1 VVDRSV
7 VPSGENLTL
16 EVVAGNAAGFRITV
30 EDRLVIGRQSPP
42 PGRLADDP
50 ELSRHHAEISRRPT
64 GDYAVEDLSSTNGTY
79 VNGVRITAPA
89 LLQRRDTIELG
100 TTTLVVLSAPV
111 AEELAE
117 VDVRA
122 ATVTDVSTIPRGARR
137 PEPEPEPQPEPDGRP
152 QLGMR
157 LEVDLDEAYVQILLD
172 GAPEPIWLELVDGRW
187 QVALTPRDG

>member
-1 VVDRSV
+1 M
-7 VPSGENLTL
+7 PGGENLAL

-30 EDRLVIGRQSPP
+30 EERLVIGRQSPP

-89 LLQRRDTIELG
+89 LLQRQDTIELG
-100 TTTLVVLSAPV
+100 TTTLIVLSAPV

-122 ATVTDVSTIPRGARR
+122 ATVTDVSTIPRGARP
-137 PEPEPEPQPEPDGRP
+137 PEPEPKP
-152 QLGMR
+152 QLGLR
-157 LEVDLDEAYVQILLD
+157 LEVDLEEAYVQILLD